1 MRREVRQDFC
11 CQTTRFHIRTAF
23 TLIELLVVISIISL
37 LISLLLPAVQ
47 AARDA
52 ARRLQ
57 CANNIK
63 QLGLGLQS
71 HVSIFNAFPGNGG
84 FKPGSTIKNSLGLN
98 VTIFTEDVFDGAHYD
113 WGIGIPGGA
122 PKSQTGSW
130 AFAILPYLEQ
140 SAAYEQVA
148 FKIKQPTHLCPSR
161 ARPEPLPTVNDA
173 SGRYESGGWAWAKS
187 DYCGNARIMPN
198 FPRFMRVAE
207 LTDGLSNTYAIG
219 EKAFDRTVH
228 VASSWYWDEP
238 LFSGGSKGTARAG
251 IVIVPDGRNI
261 PFKENWGSAH
271 PGGAIF
277 GNADGSTRLVSD
289 QISHTVMRALLTP
302 SGGEIVSGE
311 ELE

>member
-1 MRREVRQDFC
+1 MSIRQIC
-11 CQTTRFHIRTAF
+11 RPKYRYRTSAF

-57 CANNIK
+57 CSNSVK
-63 QLGLGLQS
+63 QLGLGLQN
-71 HVSIFNAFPGNGG
+71 HVNVFNAFPGNGG
-84 FKPGSTIKNSLGLN
+84 FKPGSNVKNTAGVG
-98 VTIFTEDVFDGAHYD
+98 VTVFTEDIFDGSHFD
-113 WGIGIPGGA
+113 WGIGFPGGA

-130 AFAILPYLEQ
+130 GYAILPYLEQ
-140 SAAYEQVA
+140 SAAYEQVD
-148 FKIKQPTHLCPSR
+148 FRTKQPTYLCPSR
-161 ARPEPLPTVNDA
+161 ARPESLPTVNDA
-173 SGRYESGGWAWAKS
+173 FGRYESGGWAWAKS

-198 FPRFMRVAE
+198 FPRYMRVAE

-219 EKAFDRTVH
+219 EKAFDPNVH
-228 VASSWYWDEP
+228 IASSWYWDEP
-238 LFSGGSKGTARAG
+238 FFTGGSKGTARAG

-289 QISHTVMRALLTP
+289 QISYTVMRALLTP
-302 SGGEIVSGE
+302 NGGEIVSGE
-311 ELE
+311 ESD

>member
-1 MRREVRQDFC
+1 MNLTTKSKRLVRC
-11 CQTTRFHIRTAF
+11 AF

-37 LISLLLPAVQ
+37 LVSLLLPAVQ

-63 QLGLGLQS
+63 QLGLGLQN
-71 HVSIFNAFPGNGG
+71 HIGIFNAFPGNGG
-84 FKPGSTIKNSLGLN
+84 YRPGNTIKSTSGANVEISTLDILDGNFYRWGVGLPGS
-98 VTIFTEDVFDGAHYD
+98 
-113 WGIGIPGGA
+113 A

-130 AFAILPYLEQ
+130 AYAILPYLEQ
-140 SAAYEQVA
+140 SAAYDQLD
-148 FKIKQPTHLCPSR
+148 FKAKQTTYLCPSR
-161 ARPEPLPTVNDA
+161 SRPDSVATVNDLF
-173 SGRYESGGWAWAKS
+173 GRYESGGWAWAKS

-198 FPRFMRVAE
+198 YPRYMRVAE

-219 EKAFDRTVH
+219 EKAFDRAVH
-228 VASSWYWDEP
+228 VAASWYWDEP
-238 LFSGGSKGTARAG
+238 IFSGGSKGTARAG

-271 PGGAIF
+271 PGGALF

-289 QISHTVMRALLTP
+289 QISIAAMRALLTP
-302 SGGEIVSGE
+302 NGGEIISGE
-311 ELE
+311 EIE